1 MLRIIKEDLKE
12 RKSRAHVVS
21 SLFANLVKLLT
32 VRCVLGGASKNACE
46 EMKIN
51 KAMSYVYTMF

>member
-1 MLRIIKEDLKE
+1 MHKKNDLIE
-12 RKSRAHVVS
+12 RKSQAHVAS
-21 SLFANLVKLLT
+21 SLFASLVKILT

-51 KAMSYVYTMF
+51 KAMQYVHTMF